1 MKTTA
6 SKYTIGLDLSDRK
19 VAVCVLDEHGNIVE
33 ETSLPNAVKTYV
45 VISQNY
51 PGARVAL
58 ETGTHSPWVSR
69 TLSRHSMKVLVAN
82 ARKLRAI
89 YKNDHKSDQND
100 ARMLAKIARVDPEL
114 LSPIEH
120 RSEDAQKDMI
130 KLKVRESLVQ
140 ARVKHINSART
151 LLKSIGVRL
160 PSQISSQAFPRKAR
174 QALES
179 EHLDLVEML
188 IDAVEELNERIK
200 MLEAEL
206 EQMAQQKYPVS
217 LRLRQIPG
225 VGPMTALCFVLSI
238 ENHQRFKRARDI
250 GPYLGLTPKK
260 DQSGKTDK
268 QLRITKAGNTQLRCL
283 LVNCAHYILGRW
295 GPDCDL
301 RAAGLRICARGGSIT
316 KKRAVI
322 ATARKLAVTLL
333 ALWKS
338 GQDYRPLSISS

>member
-1 MKTTA
+1 MKTST
-6 SKYTIGLDLSDRK
+6 YTIGLDLSDRK
-19 VAVCVLDEHGNIVE
+19 VAVCVLDGSGKVVE
-33 ETSLPNAVKTYV
+33 ETSLPNEVKTYV
-45 VISQNY
+45 AISGTY
-51 PGARVAL
+51 PGATIAL

-69 TLSRHSMKVLVAN
+69 TLSTHSMKVLVAN

-89 YKNDHKSDQND
+89 YKSDHKSDQND

-114 LSPIEH
+114 LSPIQH
-120 RSEDAQKDMI
+120 RSEAAQKDLI
-130 KLKVRESLVQ
+130 KLKVRQSLVQ

-160 PSQISSQAFPRKAR
+160 PSQISSEAFPRKAR
-174 QALES
+174 
-179 EHLDLVEML
+179 EHLEPEHLELIEML

-200 MLEAEL
+200 IL
-206 EQMAQQKYPVS
+206 EQQLQQMAASKYPVTE
-217 LRLRQIPG
+217 RLRQIPG

-250 GPYLGLTPKK
+250 GPFLGLTPKK
-260 DQSGKTDK
+260 DQSGESDK

-301 RAAGLRICARGGSIT
+301 REAGLRICARGGSIS

-333 ALWKS
+333 AIWKS
-338 GQDYRPLSISS
+338 GQDYRPLRISC